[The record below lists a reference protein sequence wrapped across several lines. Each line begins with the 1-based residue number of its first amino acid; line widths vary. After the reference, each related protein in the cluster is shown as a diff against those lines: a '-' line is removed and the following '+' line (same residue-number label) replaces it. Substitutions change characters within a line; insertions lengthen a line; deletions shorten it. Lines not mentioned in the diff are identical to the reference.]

1 MFQGLGNAEKRLF
14 LIIKPG
20 VPLTVTDA
28 RNAYPATDHKTHR
41 QAMQSLARKGFV
53 QVMPGPVFAIGT
65 RPALVEAP
73 VPRPVAAPPPVPRS
87 VAAPPPVPR
96 VALAVASKPLEPVPS
111 TGSGQAFA
119 SAADEYAARVAREVE
134 RKKEAAMK
142 TQRTVI

>member
-1 MFQGLGNAEKRLF
+1 MVVVGLGDAERRILTI
-14 LIIKPG
+14 LRPG
-20 VPLTVTDA
+20 VPLTVKDA
-28 RNAYPATDHKTHR
+28 YRAFPDTIHQTHR

-73 VPRPVAAPPPVPRS
+73 MPRP

-119 SAADEYAARVAREVE
+119 SAADEYAERGARAGGRQ
-134 RKKEAAMK
+134 KKEGK
-142 TQRTVI
+142 